1 MRLCSI
7 GFAAL
12 LGSGIA
18 LAALPSDPASAQST
32 GYVTGFPGKDPAG
45 DDEIGWG
52 PAYRPETSFSQP
64 GTPPTPGDFA
74 GAAYRART
82 GRGPY
87 DAVQGGDVTGTI
99 GSGSLGRAGRF
110 ERAPRTHRQAARA
123 ARRQAHHKGHHPAH
137 RRAASEALR

>member
-1 MRLCSI
+1 MRSI
-7 GFAAL
+7 LWNLPVLGVAATL
-12 LGSGIA
+12 IGS
-18 LAALPSDPASAQST
+18 ALPLTAAAQST

-87 DAVQGGDVTGTI
+87 DAIQGGGLR
-99 GSGSLGRAGRF
+99 GARFAPNEAG
-110 ERAPRTHRQAARA
+110 AAASRTHRPARHRMQAR
-123 ARRQAHHKGHHPAH
+123 H
-137 RRAASEALR
+137 RVHTR

>member
-1 MRLCSI
+1 MRSYAVGVTVLI
-7 GFAAL
+7 GSA
-12 LGSGIA
+12 IV
-18 LAALPSDPASAQST
+18 LAVMPSPVAAQST
-32 GYVTGFPGKDPAG
+32 GFVTGFPGKDPAG

-87 DAVQGGDVTGTI
+87 DAVQGAEATGAI
-99 GSGSLGRAGRF
+99 GARPRGRTGVSA
-110 ERAPRTHRQAARA
+110 RAPRPHARA
-123 ARRQAHHKGHHPAH
+123 ARPARPHAHLTAH
-137 RRAASEALR
+137 RSAAAEPRR

>member
-1 MRLCSI
+1 MHLWPKR
-7 GFAAL
+7 FL
-12 LGSGIA
+12 LTLGCGLVLLS
-18 LAALPSDPASAQST
+18 PSAPASAQST
-32 GYVTGFPGKDPAG
+32 GYVTGFPGRDPAG

-87 DAVQGGDVTGTI
+87 DAVQDTRGGARGVGFAPDMEAET
-99 GSGSLGRAGRF
+99 
-110 ERAPRTHRQAARA
+110 APRRAVRSRGKAVRASMDRRHQARHRSGAR
-123 ARRQAHHKGHHPAH
+123 H
-137 RRAASEALR
+137 ALR

>member
-1 MRLCSI
+1 MNRPLRARI
-7 GFAAL
+7 LAAGL
-12 LGSGIA
+12 LAGLA
-18 LAALPSDPASAQST
+18 TVAAALPAAAQSV
-32 GYVTGFPGKDPAG
+32 GYVTGIPGRDPAG

-87 DAVQGGDVTGTI
+87 DAVQAPLRPVRGYAPGYDGEEPD
-99 GSGSLGRAGRF
+99 SY
-110 ERAPRTHRQAARA
+110 APRMRTVRTKQVHRQRHHLGAATVRAHRQAWR
-123 ARRQAHHKGHHPAH
+123 
-137 RRAASEALR
+137 